1 VPIYIPH
8 TAESQQRGGEEV
20 MIVAAGSRARRSTRR
35 WCATSKKNHHIFLKL
50 KIIMIGLIYHFFF
63 KVATQN
69 FGIFLEKYFFADF
82 FLSGCKSKM

>member
-1 VPIYIPH
+1 
-8 TAESQQRGGEEV
+8 
-20 MIVAAGSRARRSTRR
+20 
-35 WCATSKKNHHIFLKL
+35 
-50 KIIMIGLIYHFFF
+50 MIGLIYHFFF